1 MYAQQ
6 PAAGTNNLDNR
17 RLRIAALIKQVPVA
31 ESLTLGDDGRLKRD
45 ATGLEMNPYCRR
57 AVSKAVELARASGG
71 SSTVITMGPPAA
83 EDVLR
88 EAVAWGAD
96 RGIHLCDPV
105 FAGSD
110 TLATSRALAQA
121 LRREGPFD
129 LVLVGRNSIDGDTGQ
144 VGPEVA
150 ELAGLPFAGGVREL
164 EMTGTRLRLTLEV
177 DDGWEDV
184 EVRLPALLSV
194 AERLCEPCKVDPEGR
209 RAVAA
214 ERLGTLSARDL
225 GDGPWGEEGSPTK
238 VGAVRTMAHARAQ
251 RLLSGDLVVQVGEA
265 VRLLAG
271 RGALTEGL
279 RASEVDLATGDLAE
293 EATRSQSS
301 ALAVP
306 WDGAEPPRV
315 AVVLEPGRPLVDA
328 ELLGAGARLAQE
340 VGGRVVAFRPAAA
353 EGGARRDGPAEH
365 EVQAGDT
372 GDEGRG
378 RLAREMGA
386 LGADEVVELVGEP
399 VGEDVAAALVAWA
412 KGRPPWVVLAPSTSF
427 GREVAARAA
436 AALGAGL
443 VGDAIAL
450 DVVDGRLVAAKP
462 AFSGA
467 LVADISCASAIQLV
481 TVRPGVLAV
490 APRRRRRAELYRT
503 ALSPRHRVTL
513 VSSRR
518 DDDIEVLARA
528 DVVIGVGTG
537 VLPEEY
543 SSLSPLAAVLGAELA
558 ATRKVTDK
566 GWAPRSRQV
575 GITGRSIAPRLY
587 VALGLS
593 GKFNHMVGV
602 RAAGTVLAVNA
613 DPEAPVFAHC
623 DVGIVGDW
631 HDAVPLLADALRR
644 RPVVAAASAV
654 TDQAD

>member
-1 MYAQQ
+1 MHAQQ

-31 ESLTLGDDGRLKRD
+31 ESLTLGDDGRLRRD
-45 ATGLEMNPYCRR
+45 VTGLEMNPYCRR
-57 AVSKAVELARASGG
+57 AVSKGVELARASGG
-71 SSTVITMGPPAA
+71 SCTVFTMGPPAA

-96 RGIHLCDPV
+96 RGVHLCDPA

-164 EMTGTRLRLTLEV
+164 ELTATSLRLTLEV

-184 EVRLPALLSV
+184 EVRLPALVSV

-209 RAVAA
+209 RAVPA
-214 ERLGTLSARDL
+214 ERLATLSARDL
-225 GDGPWGEEGSPTK
+225 GEGPWGEEGSPTK
-238 VGAVRTMAHARAQ
+238 VGAVRAMAHMRAQ
-251 RLLSGDLVVQVGEA
+251 RLLSGGVAMQVDEA
-265 VRLLAG
+265 VRLLAE
-271 RGALTEGL
+271 RGALTKGL
-279 RASEVDLATGDLAE
+279 RASEVALATEDLVE

-306 WDGAEPPRV
+306 LDGAEPPVV
-315 AVVLEPGRPLVDA
+315 AVVLEPGRPMVDA
-328 ELLGAGARLAQE
+328 ELLGAAARLAQE
-340 VGGRVVAFRPAAA
+340 VGGRVVAFRPVAADA
-353 EGGARRDGPAEH
+353 LERRGGPTEHTGQAGGAE
-365 EVQAGDT
+365 
-372 GDEGRG
+372 DEGRG
-378 RLAREMGA
+378 RLAQEMGA
-386 LGADEVVELVGEP
+386 LGADDVVELVGEP
-399 VGEDVAAALVAWA
+399 VGEDVSAALVAWA
-412 KGRPPWVVLAPSTSF
+412 EGRPPWVVLAPSTTF

-467 LVADISCASAIQLV
+467 LVADISCVSAIQMV

-490 APRRRRRAELYRT
+490 PSRRRRPAELHRT
-503 ALSPRHRVTL
+503 TMAARHRVTL

-644 RPVVAAASAV
+644 RPVVVAGTGAI
-654 TDQAD
+654 DQAD